1 MPNPIETDFKLAL
14 ALGRLAGRWGQ
25 AEIGVEMIYTALSEM
40 PYRKAIISFS
50 FHKSVATQR
59 DIISHLA
66 DETAWI
72 AEELRAE
79 IKSSLKEFV
88 DKSAK
93 RNGWIHFPFGVSTAD
108 GTDEIY
114 KMTRA
119 RKGDVLY
126 SKTPA
131 SHKLI
136 TEFANEV
143 SELTS
148 RLYRAH
154 SLLMLSYENKSAAQL
169 LGHNPQASSSHPHDI
184 RGLLAAPQLLPQS
197 SQN

>member
-25 AEIGVEMIYTALSEM
+25 AEIGVEMIYTTLSEM

-66 DETAWI
+66 DETTWI

-136 TEFANEV
+136 TEFADEV

-154 SLLMLSYENKSAAQL
+154 GLLTLSYENKLAAQR
-169 LGHNPQASSSHPHDI
+169 HDHSPQGLSSRLHDI
-184 RGLLAAPQLLPQS
+184 QALLAVPAPRFQS
-197 SQN
+197 SKD